1 MSITSPY
8 GTGYIL
14 FSVRRNADGIDLKA
28 HYENIYAVMDGVV
41 TASGWDPGGGGNYIK
56 VRHFNRF
63 ETAYLHLIR
72 DLLQSRRVV
81 KAGFIIG
88 KSGNTGNSTG
98 PHLHFSVKE
107 FGQSINLLIF

>member
-1 MSITSPY
+1 MEQGTSY
-8 GTGYIL
+8 FRYEE
-14 FSVRRNADGIDLKA
+14 NAQGIDLKA

-72 DLLQSRRVV
+72 DLLQSRRV
-81 KAGFIIG
+81 GESRIY
-88 KSGNTGNSTG
+88 
-98 PHLHFSVKE
+98 HWKE
-107 FGQSINLLIF
+107 WKYRKFYRSAFAFFGERIRTKH